1 MARLICGCLVW
12 LLALSVIPAEAARQK
27 PVVRPASAQDT
38 FKKGTS
44 TLDIE
49 RHWGE
54 VIDVQGG
61 RVNLPVVQTSKFNP
75 ARIAGL
81 LKDLIKNNPLKVA
94 GTAAGIYLIDML
106 PGASFDP
113 LTGQPLFT
121 SSGSLVPLGNAP
133 GNYYWR
139 AEASP
144 YPTGA
149 SVESACRAYV
159 ATKSSSQIYR
169 SHSVNQVS
177 GGGSC
182 IWGPSTQPH
191 IITDTPIARFG
202 STCPPDSSLNVQL
215 SGCYGV
221 VTSPMTDS
229 QIEQLVSNTPTITE
243 PAWSELGGI
252 LTTDIPGSFDY
263 PDGESFDGPSSI
275 QGDPIQTTTLDH
287 VTGNTT
293 VSETVPTHNFDYST
307 NPLSI
312 TTTTTSTT
320 NNYQNGNLVSTT
332 TVTESPAVSEVQ
344 PPEIPTDCDF
354 MPTVCDFIDWVR
366 EPFNEEEPDLSEL
379 ITDEDFERDF
389 NFSSNASCPA
399 PLQIATSRDTYE
411 FSFEPACEWAGMI
424 KPFFLIAALITAIYL
439 NLGVFRGGH

>member
-61 RVNLPVVQTSKFNP
+61 RVNLPVTQASKYNFT
-75 ARIAGL
+75 RLAGL
-81 LKDLIKNNPLKVA
+81 LKQAINANPVKYAATA
-94 GTAAGIYLIDML
+94 GVTYLITQL

-113 LTGQPLFT
+113 LTGEILRTPAINTSLVYWSPGFGNNGDTRFAAAISACQQGISTRYVTKNGSTQPLDGSESVAGCRSNVTGEYIGPVYRTTTTCPNGATGLYCNSDPQAPQPFT
-121 SSGSLVPLGNAP
+121 SSDYDALVANTP
-133 GNYYWR
+133 GI
-139 AEASP
+139 P
-144 YPTGA
+144 
-149 SVESACRAYV
+149 ESA
-159 ATKSSSQIYR
+159 
-169 SHSVNQVS
+169 
-177 GGGSC
+177 
-182 IWGPSTQPH
+182 W
-191 IITDTPIARFG
+191 
-202 STCPPDSSLNVQL
+202 PDLHD
-215 SGCYGV
+215 
-221 VTSPMTDS
+221 M
-229 QIEQLVSNTPTITE
+229 
-243 PAWSELGGI
+243 
-252 LTTDIPGSFDY
+252 LTGDIPGSFDG
-263 PDGESFDGPSSI
+263 PDLEDFSGPSSV
-275 QGDPIQTTTLDH
+275 QGDPIHTTTLDQ

-293 VSETVPTHNFDYST
+293 VSETIPTHNFSYSP

-312 TTTTTSTT
+312 TSTTTTTT
-320 NNYQNGNLVSTT
+320 NNYQNGTLVSTT
-332 TVTESPAVSEVQ
+332 TVTESPTVGEVQ
-344 PPEIPTDCDF
+344 PLPEIPTDCDF

>member
-1 MARLICGCLVW
+1 MARIICGCLVW

-54 VIDVQGG
+54 VVDVQGG
-61 RVNLPVVQTSKFNP
+61 RVNLPVTQASKYNYT
-75 ARIAGL
+75 RLAGL
-81 LKDLIKNNPLKVA
+81 LKQAINSNPVKYAATA
-94 GTAAGIYLIDML
+94 GVTYLIAQL
-106 PGASFDP
+106 PGATFDSQ
-113 LTGQPLFT
+113 TGKLIYKNPVVYPGGGDAYSRWRIMIPSAVYYANPAAACSSLGPNWFLQYTNWTDTWSYVRCTDGQGMWYQIDNVKCTAAQGPFNPNSRQCSLSYVPPSDTKVPFT
-121 SSGSLVPLGNAP
+121 STDFDSLV
-133 GNYYWR
+133 
-139 AEASP
+139 
-144 YPTGA
+144 
-149 SVESACRAYV
+149 
-159 ATKSSSQIYR
+159 
-169 SHSVNQVS
+169 SHTS
-177 GGGSC
+177 G
-182 IWGPSTQPH
+182 IPETAWPSLH
-191 IITDTPIARFG
+191 DM
-202 STCPPDSSLNVQL
+202 L
-215 SGCYGV
+215 SG
-221 VTSPMTDS
+221 
-229 QIEQLVSNTPTITE
+229 
-243 PAWSELGGI
+243 
-252 LTTDIPGSFDY
+252 DIPGSFDG
-263 PDGESFDGPSSI
+263 PDVEDFTGPSSI
-275 QGDPIQTTTLDH
+275 QGDPIHTTTLDH

-293 VSETVPTHNFDYST
+293 VSETIPTHNFDYSPS
-307 NPLSI
+307 PLSI
-312 TTTTTSTT
+312 TTTTTTTT

-332 TVTESPAVSEVQ
+332 TVTESPTVSEVQ

-366 EPFNEEEPDLSEL
+366 EPFNEDEPDLSEL